1 LTTPILTIRLV
12 DVDRGKGDYDWELPV
27 DWLTRAFEGTDA
39 TPTAAGRVTISAS
52 KNGSQVVLLGRA
64 KAEVTMPC
72 ARTLEPV
79 PIQLNAEIVL
89 MLHPAPA
96 SKPANRSHSPKLGK
110 RAAQASGATKLETAL
125 EPAKSRK
132 MAHRPEV
139 ELTLEDAAEDFY
151 HGEQID
157 LDEVVREFL
166 ILELPMMPLRSDL
179 RIEGRPAISATPGA
193 TLSDDAEFIDP
204 RLRPL
209 AEIASRLKKTTKE

>member
-1 LTTPILTIRLV
+1 MTTPLLTIRLV
-12 DVDRGKGDYDWELPV
+12 DVDRGKGDYDWELPL
-27 DWLTRAFEGTDA
+27 DWLTRAFESTDA
-39 TPTAAGRVTISAS
+39 TPTAPGRVTVTAS

-64 KAEVTMPC
+64 KADVTMPC
-72 ARTLEPV
+72 ARTLDPV
-79 PIQLNAEIVL
+79 PVALNAEIVL
-89 MLHPAPA
+89 MLHPAPTT
-96 SKPANRSHSPKLGK
+96 KPSSRSQSAKLGK
-110 RAAQASGATKLETAL
+110 RVAQSAGATKPETVK

-132 MAHRPEV
+132 MAHRPEA